1 MRDVEVYENVPAGS
15 TLEFGMT
22 ADDPGDQGH
31 FTGDVLLITS
41 FEQDQNWPDGTI
53 HPGPRQHPLQARKAY
68 ILEINV
74 AFLAAATAIVT
85 AKIIKPN
92 GEVYS
97 TPKKWSLAG
106 DNGDQEQRVL
116 IVRTAQ

>member
-22 ADDPGDQGH
+22 ADNPGDEGN
-31 FTGDVLLITS
+31 FTGNVLLITS
-41 FEQDQNWPDGTI
+41 FEPDQEWPDEEI
-53 HPGPRQHPLQARKAY
+53 HPGPKEHPLRSRKAY

-74 AFLAAATAIVT
+74 AFLATATAIVT
-85 AKIIKPN
+85 AKIVKPN
-92 GEVYS
+92 GDVYS
-97 TPKKWSLAG
+97 TPKEWSLDG